1 MGMTLLLCYMLRN
14 DAFDAVYFVPAESGL
29 WNEEKK
35 TMNQQPIT
43 SLKGIGEKTAKL
55 FAKLGVETVEELLHD
70 YPRAYDAYEEP
81 VPIGKLREKE
91 MFAVS
96 GQLMKT
102 PSVRRFK
109 NIQVIITDV
118 RDMTGALQ
126 LTWYN
131 MPYLRNV
138 LQMGQILIFRGRVV
152 KKSGRLTME
161 QPDVFTPEQ
170 YRRIMHS
177 MQPVY
182 GQTKG
187 LGNKAITRAVQQ
199 ALEQRQMEREYLPEE
214 LRSRYE
220 LAEYN
225 YAIEHIHFPAD
236 KKELLFARKRLVF
249 DEFLFFLLSVRR
261 LKEKRQDLKSKYVTP
276 RAPEVDKLLAS
287 LPYELTGAQ
296 KKVLEEVRKDMESGL
311 VMNRLVQ
318 GDVGSG
324 KTIVAVLALLETA
337 MNGCQGAMMAPTE
350 VLAKQHYESITE
362 LFATYGIEKQVVL
375 VTGSMTAKE
384 KRIAYEKIASH
395 EADIIVG
402 THALIQEKVH
412 YDRLALVITDE
423 QHRFGVG
430 QREALG
436 NKGSKTDP
444 ELTPHVLV
452 MSATPIPRT
461 LAIILYGDLDI
472 SIIDEMPA
480 ERLPIKNCV
489 VNTGYRDKA
498 YQFIARE
505 VAAGRQAYVI
515 CPMVEESEMIEAENV
530 LDYTKLLREKLPAG
544 ITVEYLHGKMKGKEK
559 NQIMERFAFGE
570 IQVLVSTTVVEVG
583 VNVPNA
589 TVMMIENAE
598 RFGQAQRHQLRGRVG
613 RGAHQSYCI
622 MVNCSDQDGTQE
634 RLDILNRSNDGFYIA
649 SEDLKLRGP
658 GDFFGLRQSGDMEFK
673 IADIF
678 TDANLL
684 KTVSEE
690 VNRILERDP
699 NLEQEEYWALRERLD
714 VYLSKSYDKLN
725 L

>member
-1 MGMTLLLCYMLRN
+1 
-14 DAFDAVYFVPAESGL
+14 
-29 WNEEKK
+29 
-35 TMNQQPIT
+35 MNQEPVT
-43 SLKGIGEKTAKL
+43 SLKGIGEKTAGL
-55 FAKLGVETVEELLHD
+55 FARLGVCTVEDLLHD

-81 VPIGKLREKE
+81 VPVGKLQENTTA
-91 MFAVS
+91 AVA
-96 GQLMKT
+96 GQLLKA

-109 NIQVIITDV
+109 NIQVIVATV
-118 RDMTGALQ
+118 KDMTGSLQ

-131 MPYLRNV
+131 MPYLRNT
-138 LQMGQILIFRGRVV
+138 LQMGQFLVFRGRAV
-152 KKSGRLTME
+152 KKGGRLTME
-161 QPDVFTPEQ
+161 QPEIFTPEA
-170 YRRIMHS
+170 YEAVRDS
-177 MQPVY
+177 MQPIY

-187 LGNKAITRAVQQ
+187 LGNKAIVRAVAQ
-199 ALEQRQMEREYLPEE
+199 ALEQRQLEREYLPPS
-214 LRSRYE
+214 LREKYE

-225 YAIEHIHFPAD
+225 YAIEHIHFPSSRQ
-236 KKELLFARKRLVF
+236 ELLFARKRLVF
-249 DEFLFFLLSVRR
+249 DEFFFFLLAVRR
-261 LKEKRQDLKSKYVTP
+261 LKEKRQDCRSSFVMSH
-276 RAPEVDKLLAS
+276 ASQVDQLIEA
-287 LPYELTGAQ
+287 LPYSLTEAQ
-296 KKVLEEVRKDMESGL
+296 NKVLKEVSRDLESGL
-311 VMNRLVQ
+311 VMNRLIQ

-324 KTIVAVLALLETA
+324 KTIIAVLALLQTA
-337 MNGCQGAMMAPTE
+337 CNGFQGALMAPTE
-350 VLAKQHYESITE
+350 VLARQHFESITG
-362 LFATYGIEKQVVL
+362 LFKTYNIEKTAVL

-384 KRIAYEKIASH
+384 KRTAYEKIASH

-412 YDRLALVITDE
+412 YHRLGLVITDE

-436 NKGSKTDP
+436 SKGQENGS
-444 ELTPHVLV
+444 LPHVLV

-472 SIIDEMPA
+472 SVIDQMPA
-480 ERLPIKNCV
+480 NRLPIKNCV
-489 VNTGYRDKA
+489 VNTGYRERA

-515 CPMVEESEMIEAENV
+515 CPMVEASEMIEAENV
-530 LDYTKLLREKLPAG
+530 LDYTKLLRQKLPET

-559 NQIMERFAFGE
+559 NQIMERFAAGE

-598 RFGQAQRHQLRGRVG
+598 RFGLAQLHQLRGRVG
-613 RGAHQSYCI
+613 RGSHQSYCI
-622 MVNCSDQDGTQE
+622 MVNCSDQEGTQE

-658 GDFFGLRQSGDMEFK
+658 GDFFGIRQSGDMEFK
-673 IADIF
+673 LADIY
-678 TDANLL
+678 TDAGLL

-690 VNRILERDP
+690 VNRLLGENP
-699 NLEQEEYWALRERLD
+699 TMEGEEYAALKERLEAG
-714 VYLSKSYDKLN
+714 LSKNYERLN